1 MIYIEKIIELDI
13 KNFEKCNNIWNMDKN
28 KEHKDKIYNE
38 LLNKNRKTFV
48 YVKDDEYIAEASFV
62 FNKEDEDY
70 TIPGKRIYFSRIIV
84 KKDFRGKGYGKK
96 LMNNI
101 IEYAKKENYEE
112 ISLGVN
118 LDNYVAFKLFVDLG
132 FTKIQYIGEDSDG
145 KYVKL
150 IKKIK

>member
-1 MIYIEKIIELDI
+1 MEKIIESDI

-48 YVKDDEYIAEASFV
+48 YVKDDEYIAEASLV
-62 FNKEDEDY
+62 FNKEDKDY
-70 TIPGKRIYFSRIIV
+70 TIPGKRIFLSRIIV
-84 KKDFRGKGYGKK
+84 KKDYRGKGYGKK

-118 LDNYVAFKLFVDLG
+118 LDNYVAFKLYVDLG

-150 IKKIK
+150 IKKLK

>member
-1 MIYIEKIIELDI
+1 
-13 KNFEKCNNIWNMDKN
+13 MDKN

-70 TIPGKRIYFSRIIV
+70 TIPGKRIYLSRIIV
-84 KKDFRGKGYGKK
+84 KKDYRGKGYGKK

-101 IEYAKKENYEE
+101 IEYAKKETYEE

-118 LDNYVAFKLFVDLG
+118 SDNYVAFKLYVDLG
-132 FTKIQYIGEDSDG
+132 FTKIQYIGEDYDV

-150 IKKIK
+150 IKN